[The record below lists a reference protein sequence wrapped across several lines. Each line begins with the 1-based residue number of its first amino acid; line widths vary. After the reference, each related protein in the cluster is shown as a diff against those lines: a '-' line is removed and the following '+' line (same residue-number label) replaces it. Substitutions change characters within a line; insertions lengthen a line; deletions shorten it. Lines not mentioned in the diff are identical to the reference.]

1 MIRFLQTPTK
11 AKKIVLS
18 GILMLV
24 CVAMVWYLVPSFTD
38 AASTNQAG
46 TVATVGSERV
56 STEQVERMANRLLEQ
71 NRVPPQYRSFYLNQ
85 ARKEAVEQLISV
97 KALEY
102 EAARL
107 GIKVTDAEVK
117 DDIRNMPEIGE
128 LLFPEGNF
136 IGEKKYEE
144 QLTLL
149 GTTPAEFEQETRE
162 TLLRRKLLYSIS
174 DTVTASQADIEK
186 EFRKRNTKVRLE
198 YALLL
203 ANDVANKVNPSEAE
217 LKVYFETH
225 KGNYV
230 DISTE
235 KRHARYVLLGP
246 ALLGSAAKVTDDE
259 VQRYYDQNR
268 ARFRTED
275 EVNVRHIL
283 VRVPSG
289 SDEKAVAAARAKAEG
304 ILKQLRAGAGF
315 DDLAKKN
322 SDDTGSAQQGGS
334 LGWVGRGR
342 LVPEFEQAMFS
353 LPKGQ
358 PSDPVKT
365 TFGFHIIRVDDR
377 RSGGTRPLDQ
387 VRDSIV
393 AQLQAEKS
401 RRLLENLA
409 ETVQEEARRQGLNAA
424 AARRKL
430 QVLDPGFFTRK
441 ESLPGIGSSPEFIAA
456 VFSAKE
462 KTPPATVGLGAPGYA
477 VYEVLEVRP
486 PSLPTFEEA
495 RAKVFANFREDRGLQ
510 VLAAKTQEM
519 ADRAKTLHDLKKAAA
534 EQGATLKTTQLV
546 GPTSQVPDL
555 GNMGG
560 AASVAFDLKVGESS
574 GPLQAGINGAVLSVL
589 ERQEPPPT
597 DLQKQQDLIRE
608 SLENRARDS
617 VLQLYIRSLRER
629 LTREGKLTINQQELN
644 SLTKGSDLNL

>member
-174 DTVTASQADIEK
+174 DTVTASQAEIEK